1 MNQPSDEITRIIPAA
16 TLQRILDTFAAAT
29 GYAAVVRSTDG
40 RSIVQS
46 GSDSAVRQRGEAL
59 NKALARSWG
68 PEPPQMAITVGS
80 RRMATLALR
89 GPIATAALDSAE
101 GAASSASAAGVA
113 QAEAAQLL
121 YLLADT
127 LAQACKQGVSLHH
140 RVEELGTLLQLSRLL
155 TAKRKLSEVLQTVA
169 RSVAEALNVKAAAIR
184 LLDESGDELQITA
197 AHNLSPEYLTKGTIA
212 LDRSLMDQMCL
223 AGDLVYVANM
233 HTSDLVMFPEDA
245 KREGLASVLAAGMIY
260 RGKPIGVLR
269 VFTEE
274 RHRFTEAQK
283 GLLRAIAQMAAG
295 SIRNAQLDDER
306 RESSRIRR
314 QVELAAD
321 VQRRLL
327 PQGAPRA
334 APFDIAGRYEPC
346 FELGGDFYDY
356 ITLEDSLGIVIGDVV
371 GKGVAASLLM
381 ASVRASLRAHA
392 QDVYD
397 LDDVMMRVNQAMVR
411 DTRDNEFATVFY
423 CTLDRNT
430 MRMTYCSAGHEPTLL
445 YRDDE
450 FTELKAGGMV
460 LGVDGGQTYDKGMVE
475 LREGDILLFYTD
487 GVTDGSSFS
496 REKFGVG
503 RIKSAVQ
510 EAAAGSAQD
519 IVNHVLWQV
528 RRFVGLNH
536 RPDDMTLVAVKVEGG
551 RLMRG

>member
-1 MNQPSDEITRIIPAA
+1 MPNPADDITRIIPAA

-29 GYAAVVRSTDG
+29 GYAAVVRDTDG
-40 RSIVQS
+40 HSIVQS

-68 PEPPQMAITVGS
+68 PEPPQMAINVGS

-89 GPIATAALDSAE
+89 GPIATAALNASD
-101 GAASSASAAGVA
+101 GVASSASAAGVA

-127 LAQACKQGVSLHH
+127 LAQACKQGVSLQH

-155 TAKRKLSEVLQTVA
+155 SSKRKLTEVLATVA
-169 RSVAEALNVKAAAIR
+169 RSLCEALNVKASAIR
-184 LLDESGDELQITA
+184 LLDESREELQIAA
-197 AHNLSPEYLTKGTIA
+197 AHNLSDDYLKKGRIS

-233 HTSDLVMFPEDA
+233 HTSDLVLFQDDA

-269 VFTEE
+269 VFTDE

-295 SIRNAQLDDER
+295 SIRNAQLDEDQR
-306 RESSRIRR
+306 AHQRIRR

-327 PQGAPRA
+327 PQSAPRS

-356 ITLEDSLGIVIGDVV
+356 IDLENSIGIVIGDVV

-381 ASVRASLRAHA
+381 ASVRASLRAHVE
-392 QDVYD
+392 DVYD
-397 LDDVMMRVNQAMVR
+397 LDDVMMRVNQALVR

-423 CTLDRNT
+423 GTLDRKT
-430 MRMTYCSAGHEPTLL
+430 MRLTYCSAGHEPTLL
-445 YRDDE
+445 YRDGE
-450 FTELKAGGMV
+450 FTELKSGGMV
-460 LGVDGGQTYDKGMVE
+460 LGVDAAQAYDKGMAE
-475 LREGDILLFYTD
+475 LKEGDILLFYTD
-487 GVTDGSSFS
+487 GVTDGSSFD
-496 REKFGVG
+496 REKFGVD
-503 RIKSAVQ
+503 RIKSAVV
-510 EAAAGSAQD
+510 EAATGSAQD

-536 RPDDMTLVAVKVEGG
+536 RPDDMTLVAVKVEGS